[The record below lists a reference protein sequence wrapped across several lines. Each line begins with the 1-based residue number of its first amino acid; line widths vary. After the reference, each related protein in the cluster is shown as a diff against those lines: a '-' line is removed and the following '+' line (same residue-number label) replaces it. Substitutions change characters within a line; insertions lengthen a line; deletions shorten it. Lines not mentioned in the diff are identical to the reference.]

1 MDWPTYQH
9 DNRRSGKTHAT
20 LNAGSLAQAW
30 TWQSPQP
37 PQPAWSGPAKYDAYR
52 IVKPLRSMRNYD
64 PAFHMIVAGGS
75 LFFGSSVDDSVHCLD
90 AISGQEKWLFTT
102 DAPVRIA
109 PTFVD
114 GKIYFGSDDGFAYC
128 LAADDGSLV
137 WKFRPSP
144 DGRRFLN
151 NGRLIG
157 HWPVRTGVLVEDGTA
172 YFAAGMLPW
181 EDSYLCAVD
190 AHSGKPQGR
199 GRYVALHQGAPQS
212 GRVEQTAG
220 LTMEGAMLIS
230 ADRLYIPQGRIP
242 PLMFSRKDGRLL
254 GSLTNGGGCFVLLTE
269 DDQVLHGPGNNAGWI
284 TLSAGDSGQKL
295 AAFDDGTAAV
305 VHDGTVFVL
314 TRSTLAAV
322 DRASGAERWKQPCDY
337 PYSLVLAG
345 TTLFAGGADALAA
358 FDADTGLQLWQS
370 AVTGKVHGLAL
381 AAGMLYATTDAG
393 AIYCFAPQG
402 QAAANAWKP
411 APPAYVEGGPVEEIT
426 PPEAMP
432 LAPYL
437 QFTSRTAATVRWQTP
452 DPVPTKFQYAHGQDQ
467 RAIEDPQPKVQHEVH
482 LTDLRRDAIYDCT
495 AWAGDQAVTF
505 ECDTYFNYE
514 PCSVGVLPVQGQKQ
528 EHGRDAHATPEHGRD
543 AHATPEHGRDAHAT
557 RQAAEGILKTAGV
570 DRGICLMLGCGD
582 GQLAYELARQS
593 RLRVI
598 AVDTDAAAVASAR
611 RMFQAAGV
619 YGACVAVHHVRSY
632 DAIPFVGSFANIIV
646 ASQPLSDPAAA
657 EAMRLLCP
665 GSGVLIRGGDTG
677 CHGGRSPAAI
687 SPTVTTLPPIATA
700 GVWTHQYG
708 LADNTSYGGEALA
721 GAGSTLDLAVQW
733 VGEPGPRYQ
742 PDRNGRKPAPLAI
755 NGRLFGQGRRRIVAL
770 DSFNGTVLW
779 SLEMP
784 AFCRFNMP
792 RDCGNWCADQSH
804 LYAAVKGQCWKIDQ
818 RDGSVAKMFEVV
830 SGSGDMAAGKRPPW
844 HTGAA
849 WDWGYVAD
857 GGANIIGSAVK
868 AGSAFV
874 AFVGHANWYDAKDG
888 PATFKVCSENLFA
901 MNKSTGGL
909 AWKYAGGVVINS
921 TICIADGRVYFVECR
936 HPAVLASADRRV
948 GMDELW
954 QQQYLVALD
963 AADGRLLWEQPL
975 KTAPGVV
982 VFYMAAAEGRLVINA
997 SDVRYNVYA
1006 FSAADGS
1013 ALWQTSFEWMSDNH
1027 GGHMSHPAIVDG
1039 KVFVRPRV
1047 LDLATGALL
1056 EVRMP
1061 GGGCGTYIMTDRTAI
1076 FRSSHVTVWDF
1087 NNDQASFWYRLRPG
1101 CWIST
1106 VAACGMVLSPE
1117 AGGGCSC
1124 GSWLE
1129 TSIAFAPSV

>member
-9 DNRRSGKTHAT
+9 DNRRSGKTQSSIDA
-20 LNAGSLAQAW
+20 ASLVQAW
-30 TWQSPQP
+30 TWRSPQP
-37 PQPAWSGPAKYDAYR
+37 PQPAWGGPAKYDAYR
-52 IVKPLRSMRNYD
+52 NFRPLRSMRNYD
-64 PAFHMIVAGGS
+64 PAFHLIVADGS

-90 AISGQEKWLFTT
+90 ASTGREKWVFTT

-109 PTFVD
+109 PTFAD

-128 LAADDGSLV
+128 LRAGDGSLV

-144 DGRRFLN
+144 DAQRFLN

-157 HWPVRTGVLVEDGTA
+157 HWPVRTGVVVDDGTA

-190 AHSGKPQGR
+190 AQSGRPQGR
-199 GRYVALHQGAPQS
+199 GRYVALHQAAPQS
-212 GRVEQTAG
+212 GRVENTAG

-230 ADRLYIPQGRIP
+230 ADRIYIPQGRIP

-269 DDQVLHGPGNNAGWI
+269 DDQVLHGPGNNSGWI

-295 AAFDDGTAAV
+295 ASFEDGTAAV
-305 VHDGTVFVL
+305 VHDGTVYVL

-322 DRASGAERWKQPCDY
+322 DRASGSERWKQPCDY

-345 TTLFAGGADALAA
+345 ATLLAGGSDALAA
-358 FDADTGLQLWQS
+358 FDAATGLQVWQS
-370 AVTGKVHGLAL
+370 SVAGKVHGLAL
-381 AAGMLYATTDAG
+381 AGGRLYATTDEG
-393 AIYCFAPQG
+393 AIYCFASQG
-402 QAAANAWKP
+402 KASGKAWTP
-411 APPAYVEGGPVEEIT
+411 AGPAYVEGGPVEEMT
-426 PPEAMP
+426 PPESMA

-437 QFTSRTAATVRWQTP
+437 QFTARGQATVRWQTP
-452 DPVPTKFQYAHGQDQ
+452 APAATKFECVHGQD
-467 RAIEDPQPKVQHEVH
+467 RRVMEDATPKVSHQVQ
-482 LTDLRRDAIYDCT
+482 LTDLRDDTIYDC
-495 AWAGDQAVTF
+495 AVWAGEQVVHF

-514 PCSVGVLPVQGQKQ
+514 PCGIPSSTGVSPVHKQ
-528 EHGRDAHATPEHGRD
+528 EHGRDAHATHGQD
-543 AHATPEHGRDAHAT
+543 ARATEV
-557 RQAAEGILKTAGV
+557 LKTAGI
-570 DRGICLMLGCGD
+570 DRGVCLMLGCGD
-582 GQLAYELARQS
+582 GRVAIEIARQS

-598 AVDTDAAAVASAR
+598 AVDTDSEAVASAR
-611 RMFQAAGV
+611 KEIQAVGL
-619 YGACVAVHHVRSY
+619 YGARVAVHHLPGY
-632 DAIPFVGSFANIIV
+632 EAMPFVGNFANIIV
-646 ASQPLSDPAAA
+646 ASQPLSEPAVA
-657 EAMRLLCP
+657 EATRLLCP
-665 GSGVLIRGGDTG
+665 GSGVLIQGGDAG
-677 CHGGRSPAAI
+677 CHGGRSSAAM
-687 SPTVTTLPPIATA
+687 SLTTTRPPIPTA

-708 LADNTSYGGEALA
+708 LADNTAYGGEALA
-721 GAGSTLDLAVQW
+721 GAGSTHELAVQW
-733 VGEPGPRYQ
+733 VGKPGPRYQ

-770 DSFNGTVLW
+770 DSYNGTVLW
-779 SLEMP
+779 SLEIP

-792 RDCGNWCADQSH
+792 RDCGNWCADRSH

-818 RDGSVAKMFEVV
+818 RDGSVAKVFDVV
-830 SGSGDMAAGKRPPW
+830 SGLHDMAAEKRPPW
-844 HTGAA
+844 HPGT
-849 WDWGYVAD
+849 WDWGYIAD

-901 MNKSTGGL
+901 LDKSTGSL
-909 AWKYAGGVVINS
+909 AWKYQGGLVINS

-954 QQQYLVALD
+954 QQQYMVALD
-963 AADGRLLWEQPL
+963 VADGRVLWERPL
-975 KTAPGVV
+975 KTARGIV

-1006 FSAADGS
+1006 FSVADG
-1013 ALWQTSFEWMSDNH
+1013 APLWQTSFDWMSDNH
-1027 GGHMSHPAIVDG
+1027 GGHMSHLAIVDG

-1087 NNDQASFWYRLRPG
+1087 NNDHASFWYRLRPG

-1129 TSIAFAPSV
+1129 TSIAFSPK